1 MGMLKYQNGNLIL
14 PEDMAITHSR
24 RTVKTELFEIWQHP
38 YIKDNI
44 VSDSFDMQLVIFNPD
59 QSVESYHVSDTV
71 HHFEDVSQ
79 RIKLQLVYHDITLK
93 FKEYTHLVDD
103 IYSNEADLYFE
114 KVLLSKGMSPK
125 ISTI

>member
-1 MGMLKYQNGNLIL
+1 MVKYQNGNLIP
-14 PEDMAITHSR
+14 PEDMAITYSR
-24 RTVKTELFEIWQHP
+24 RTVKTEQYEIWQHP

-59 QSVESYHVSDTV
+59 NLVESYHVSDTM

-79 RIKLQLVYHDITLK
+79 LIKLQLVYHDITLE

-103 IYSNEADLYFE
+103 ITSDEANLYFE